1 MRPSASIGPVTIEMP
16 SELRKRQYERAP
28 ACRAAGAAGPGFV
41 GYARDFGLVRVQIA
55 DRVWSGAD
63 GAYNRSL
70 SRVVTNA

>member
-1 MRPSASIGPVTIEMP
+1 MSGCLHVV
-16 SELRKRQYERAP
+16 LRGLPGRA
-28 ACRAAGAAGPGFV
+28 CV

-55 DRVWSGAD
+55 DRVWGGAD